1 MYTPPRIPSG
11 RVSMS
16 HEQEY
21 RQIWFLFVFAQVSY
35 TAARPQPAV
44 RGDLGCGV
52 QVTYMAAWSSIL
64 CYVTSGMVRSADEMP
79 IAVWVSTVGLLTL
92 YQTFV
97 SAQARSVYVRCHA
110 CLATERGGELWRGD
124 AFDVLNRYSPTATA
138 VYQLLDS
145 GGWQNI
151 ILVAMNISSNLISGV
166 LYSIPAIRKMLHIP
180 NGYNGNE
187 TWCIL
192 VFVYTS
198 SVLLA
203 AASYGLTAVSGRCDA
218 GSLHLSL
225 RIGLSFVFYASWS
238 VGWFFL
244 WGYCVMRPWLK
255 HDIWV
260 FVAVGESTLL
270 AVLWVCVVFHKRSC
284 AASGAPYLW
293 ERART
298 TVTGGGLLLHALC
311 SVAWFFFWGYF
322 TLRVWLDSR
331 VWMLVALGESVAC
344 TLVWVYTAGRPAD
357 VALEAYGAV
366 ASDVAPTDA
375 PTVAPTDADKR
386 MMASFGNEH
395 CIAAVM
401 HMLVMAATILVTS
414 LDSVDINS
422 HYETYSFW
430 LDRKKSRLAERD
442 DDSPILLDYC
452 VRPNSL
458 PVMKW
463 WCVLGWSFAS
473 FCYHTI
479 SAIRIKADRPAVRSM
494 LSRNAYYADKLS
506 LVFIV
511 AVSACISFVA
521 MPQAGRENESW
532 TKWMLLAVLC
542 CVGIPVVFVLRGIT
556 DVVADEPPTYTST
569 LQQITKDKWVEYTIS
584 ATTMHVIVN
593 CVGGIVSSHE
603 LILLCG
609 YLAVS
614 MILVQLME
622 ASILR
627 MEHAKPGTRLSVAR
641 RIDCERAF
649 VALSFFSK
657 LTLTVALCAPLAISD
672 ALAKGSFVLNTE
684 PIRCS

>member
-1 MYTPPRIPSG
+1 M
-11 RVSMS
+11 
-16 HEQEY
+16 
-21 RQIWFLFVFAQVSY
+21 
-35 TAARPQPAV
+35 

-110 CLATERGGELWRGD
+110 CLATERDGDLWRGD
-124 AFDVLNRYSPTATA
+124 AFNTLNVYSPTATA

-145 GGWQNI
+145 GGWQNV

-166 LYSIPAIRKMLHIP
+166 LYSIPAIRKMLDIP

-203 AASYGLTAVSGRCDA
+203 AASYGLAAVSGRCDA

-255 HDIWV
+255 HDIWA

-331 VWMLVALGESVAC
+331 VWILVALGESVAC
-344 TLVWVYTAGRPAD
+344 TLVWVYTASRPA
-357 VALEAYGAV
+357 GV
-366 ASDVAPTDA
+366 ASYSMVAPG
-375 PTVAPTDADKR
+375 VAPGVASVDADNLA
-386 MMASFGNEH
+386 MATFGNEH

-401 HMLVMAATILVTS
+401 HMLVVAATILVTS

-430 LDRKKSRLAERD
+430 LDRKKSRLAARD

-463 WCVLGWSFAS
+463 WCVLAWSFAS

-479 SAIRIKADRPAVRSM
+479 SAIRIKAGWPAVRSM

-556 DVVADEPPTYTST
+556 DVGFSEASTEPIHTST
-569 LQQITKDKWVEYTIS
+569 LQQITKDKWVEYAIS

-614 MILVQLME
+614 MIHVQLME

-627 MEHAKPGTRLSVAR
+627 MEEAKLHGVPGLSVAR
-641 RIDCERAF
+641 RIECERSF

-672 ALAKGSFVLNTE
+672 ALAKGSFRLNTE

>member
-1 MYTPPRIPSG
+1 M
-11 RVSMS
+11 
-16 HEQEY
+16 
-21 RQIWFLFVFAQVSY
+21 
-35 TAARPQPAV
+35 
-44 RGDLGCGV
+44 

-64 CYVTSGMVRSADEMP
+64 CYVTSGMVRNADEMP

-110 CLATERGGELWRGD
+110 CLATERDGDLWRGD
-124 AFDVLNRYSPTATA
+124 AFKTLNGYSPTATA

-145 GGWQNI
+145 GGWQNV
-151 ILVAMNISSNLISGV
+151 ILIAMNISSNLISGV

-203 AASYGLTAVSGRCDA
+203 AASYGLAAVSGRCNA

-255 HDIWV
+255 HDIWA

-293 ERART
+293 ERARI

-322 TLRVWLDSR
+322 TLRVWLGSR
-331 VWMLVALGESVAC
+331 VWILVALGESVAC
-344 TLVWVYTAGRPAD
+344 TLVWMYTASRPAD
-357 VALEAYGAV
+357 VASYSV
-366 ASDVAPTDA
+366 VAPG
-375 PTVAPTDADKR
+375 VAPVDADSLA
-386 MMASFGNEH
+386 MASFGNEH
-395 CIAAVM
+395 CVAAVM
-401 HMLVMAATILVTS
+401 HMLVVAATILVTS

-430 LDRKKSRLAERD
+430 LDRKKSRLAARD

-463 WCVLGWSFAS
+463 WCVMAWSFAS

-479 SAIRIKADRPAVRSM
+479 SAIRIKAGWLAVRSM

-556 DVVADEPPTYTST
+556 DVGFNEASTKPIHTST
-569 LQQITKDKWVEYTIS
+569 LQQITKDKWVEYAIS

-614 MILVQLME
+614 MIHVQLME

-627 MEHAKPGTRLSVAR
+627 MEGAKLHGVPGLSVAR
-641 RIDCERAF
+641 RIECERSF

-672 ALAKGSFVLNTE
+672 ALAKGSFRLNTE

>member
-1 MYTPPRIPSG
+1 M
-11 RVSMS
+11 
-16 HEQEY
+16 
-21 RQIWFLFVFAQVSY
+21 
-35 TAARPQPAV
+35 
-44 RGDLGCGV
+44 

-64 CYVTSGMVRSADEMP
+64 CYVTSGMVRNADEMP

-110 CLATERGGELWRGD
+110 CLATERDGDLWRGD
-124 AFDVLNRYSPTATA
+124 AFKTLNGYSPTATA

-145 GGWQNI
+145 GGWQNV
-151 ILVAMNISSNLISGV
+151 ILIAMNISSNLISGV

-203 AASYGLTAVSGRCDA
+203 AASYGLAAVSGRCNA

-255 HDIWV
+255 HDIWA

-293 ERART
+293 ERARI

-322 TLRVWLDSR
+322 TLRVWLGSR
-331 VWMLVALGESVAC
+331 VWILVALGESVAC
-344 TLVWVYTAGRPAD
+344 TLVWMYTASRPAD
-357 VALEAYGAV
+357 VASYSV
-366 ASDVAPTDA
+366 VAPG
-375 PTVAPTDADKR
+375 VAPVDADSLA
-386 MMASFGNEH
+386 MASFGNEH
-395 CIAAVM
+395 CVAAVM
-401 HMLVMAATILVTS
+401 HMLVVAATILVTS

-430 LDRKKSRLAERD
+430 LDRKKSRLAARDD

-463 WCVLGWSFAS
+463 WCVMAWSFAS

-479 SAIRIKADRPAVRSM
+479 SAIRIKAGWLAVRSM

-556 DVVADEPPTYTST
+556 DVGFNEASTKPIHTST
-569 LQQITKDKWVEYTIS
+569 LQQITKDKWVEYAIS

-614 MILVQLME
+614 MIHVQLME

-627 MEHAKPGTRLSVAR
+627 MEEVKLHGVPGLSVAR
-641 RIDCERAF
+641 RIECERSF

-672 ALAKGSFVLNTE
+672 ALAKGSFRLNTE

>member
-1 MYTPPRIPSG
+1 M
-11 RVSMS
+11 
-16 HEQEY
+16 
-21 RQIWFLFVFAQVSY
+21 
-35 TAARPQPAV
+35 
-44 RGDLGCGV
+44 
-52 QVTYMAAWSSIL
+52 TYMAAWSSIL

-110 CLATERGGELWRGD
+110 CLATERDGDLWRGD
-124 AFDVLNRYSPTATA
+124 AFNTLNVYSPTATA

-145 GGWQNI
+145 GGWQNV

-166 LYSIPAIRKMLHIP
+166 LYSIPAIRKMLDIP

-203 AASYGLTAVSGRCDA
+203 AASYGLAAVSGRCDA

-255 HDIWV
+255 HDIWA

-331 VWMLVALGESVAC
+331 VWILVALGESVAC
-344 TLVWVYTAGRPAD
+344 TLVWVYTASRPA
-357 VALEAYGAV
+357 GV
-366 ASDVAPTDA
+366 ASYSMVAPG
-375 PTVAPTDADKR
+375 VAPGVASVDADNLA
-386 MMASFGNEH
+386 MATFGNEH

-401 HMLVMAATILVTS
+401 HMLVVAATILVTS

-430 LDRKKSRLAERD
+430 LDRKKSRLAARD

-463 WCVLGWSFAS
+463 WCVLAWSFAS

-479 SAIRIKADRPAVRSM
+479 SAIRIKAGWPAVRSM

-556 DVVADEPPTYTST
+556 DVGFSEASTEPIHTST
-569 LQQITKDKWVEYTIS
+569 LQQITKDKWVEYAIS

-614 MILVQLME
+614 MIHVQLME

-627 MEHAKPGTRLSVAR
+627 MEEAKLHGVPGLSVAR
-641 RIDCERAF
+641 RIECERSF

-672 ALAKGSFVLNTE
+672 ALAKGSFRLNTE

>member
-1 MYTPPRIPSG
+1 
-11 RVSMS
+11 
-16 HEQEY
+16 
-21 RQIWFLFVFAQVSY
+21 
-35 TAARPQPAV
+35 
-44 RGDLGCGV
+44 
-52 QVTYMAAWSSIL
+52 MAAWSSIL

-110 CLATERGGELWRGD
+110 CLATERDGDLWRGD
-124 AFDVLNRYSPTATA
+124 AFNTLNVYSPTATA

-145 GGWQNI
+145 GGWQNV

-166 LYSIPAIRKMLHIP
+166 LYSIPAIRKMLDIP

-203 AASYGLTAVSGRCDA
+203 AASYGLAAVSGRCDA

-255 HDIWV
+255 HDIWA

-331 VWMLVALGESVAC
+331 VWILVALGESVAC
-344 TLVWVYTAGRPAD
+344 TLVWVYTASRPA
-357 VALEAYGAV
+357 GV
-366 ASDVAPTDA
+366 ASYSMVAPG
-375 PTVAPTDADKR
+375 VAPGVASVDADNLA
-386 MMASFGNEH
+386 MATFGNEH

-401 HMLVMAATILVTS
+401 HMLVVAATILVTS

-430 LDRKKSRLAERD
+430 LDRKKSRLAARD

-463 WCVLGWSFAS
+463 WCVLAWSFAS

-479 SAIRIKADRPAVRSM
+479 SAIRIKAGWPAVRSM

-556 DVVADEPPTYTST
+556 DVGFSEASTEPIHTST
-569 LQQITKDKWVEYTIS
+569 LQQITKDKWVEYAIS

-614 MILVQLME
+614 MIHVQLME

-627 MEHAKPGTRLSVAR
+627 MEEAKLHGVPGLSVAR
-641 RIDCERAF
+641 RIECERSF

-672 ALAKGSFVLNTE
+672 ALAKGSFRLNTE